1 MEAHMYSNDLHNAYM
16 YAVEQR
22 KDQMREAA
30 QSRLAR
36 EGAQAAKGMKTGW
49 AKTRL
54 LLVIGVFGG
63 LVWFL
68 R

>member
-1 MEAHMYSNDLHNAYM
+1 MYSNDLSNAYT

-30 QSRLAR
+30 QSRLASECPR
-36 EGAQAAKGMKTGW
+36 AAKGMKTAWVGSV
-49 AKTRL
+49 L
-54 LLVIGVFGG
+54 LMMMGVLAG